1 MKRYSIVINLTNGD
15 KVDAKVVGENQA
27 DAVSRLICTNKFKE
41 FTKGTDVKNIN
52 ISFIEDVKNTI
63 KKSNYVLQ
71 KSKDTGWWVVT
82 DKINKI
88 VVKFRQNEFNST
100 AFVTPLYDLP
110 EESVEVATI
119 LREIGEFLATY
130 HKDII

>member
-110 EESVEVATI
+110 DESVEVATI